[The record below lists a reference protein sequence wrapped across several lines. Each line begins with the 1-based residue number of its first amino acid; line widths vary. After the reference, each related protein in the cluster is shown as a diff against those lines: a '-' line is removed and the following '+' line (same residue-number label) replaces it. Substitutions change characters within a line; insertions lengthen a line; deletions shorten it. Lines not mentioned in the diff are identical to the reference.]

1 MARIQ
6 EKNITLKHGAQLH
19 IRNAQISDAAAL
31 IDYVKL
37 VAGEST
43 FLTFPPEE
51 FRRDIS
57 EEEGII
63 MAHLAVPN
71 RIFILGVLDGEIAGI
86 LNVEATQK
94 SRLRHRVEFGVTV
107 KKKHWGRGIGRRLL
121 EEAILWAKDSPMV
134 EKLILEVVV
143 SNEKAVNLYKKL
155 GFEVEGHLKRD
166 TLIDGQY
173 YDVYIMALFV

>member
-6 EKNITLKHGAQLH
+6 EKNITLKNGEQLH

-31 IDYVKL
+31 IDYVKI

-51 FRRDIS
+51 FRRDIP

-63 MAHLAVPN
+63 IAHLAMPN
-71 RIFILGVLDGEIAGI
+71 RIFILGVLNGEIAGI

-94 SRLRHRVEFGVTV
+94 SRLRHRVELGVTV
-107 KKKHWGRGIGRRLL
+107 KKKHWGKGIGRRLL
-121 EEAILWAKDSPMV
+121 EEAILWAQDSPIV

-143 SNEKAVNLYKKL
+143 ANEKAVSLYEKL
-155 GFEVEGHLKRD
+155 GFEVEGRLKRD
-166 TLIDGQY
+166 TLINGQY
-173 YDVYIMALFV
+173 YDVYMMALFV

>member
-6 EKNITLKHGAQLH
+6 EKNIALKNGEQLY
-19 IRNAQISDAAAL
+19 IRNAQLSDAAAL

-51 FRRDIS
+51 FRRDIP

-71 RIFILGVLDGEIAGI
+71 RIFILGMIEGEIAGI

-94 SRLRHRVEFGVTV
+94 SRLRHRAEFGVTV
-107 KKKHWGRGIGRRLL
+107 KKKHWGKGIGRRLV
-121 EEAILWAKDSPMV
+121 EETIQWAKDSPIV
-134 EKLILEVVV
+134 EKLILEVMVA
-143 SNEKAVNLYKKL
+143 NEKAVSLYESL
-155 GFEVEGHLKRD
+155 GFEIEGRLKRD

-173 YDVYIMALFV
+173 YDVYMMALFV